1 MSKLIIVVNEDRFFL
16 SHRKEIAMRAAKS
29 GFDVTIVCKDT
40 GRRAEIEQLGMKM
53 VELPIDPTGM
63 SLGAELKSFLFLR
76 SFFRKQK
83 PDIVHLVGLK
93 CSLWG
98 GLAGRLTRVRGMLMA
113 YSGLGVL
120 FIKEPLS
127 VTARGTLAV
136 LRFNHRKDNAIA
148 LFQNAE
154 DKALFIKHKVVRD
167 SQCRFIK
174 GSGVDLSEFAYRP
187 DPSGDVVTVIFTG
200 RMIREKGVMDL
211 CDAAERLRA
220 EYQGRVRFI
229 MCGRLS
235 AAAGALTGEEIEA
248 RCDGDYIQW
257 LGFRTDVKDLL
268 TASNIIV
275 FPSYYREGVP
285 KSLIEAA
292 AIGLPIITTDSV
304 GCRDTVEEGVNGF
317 KVPVKDS
324 AALADRIRTLVDDR
338 ALRQRMG
345 KESRRIAERDFSL
358 EDVVSRHMAIY
369 RELLD
374 K

>member
-53 VELPIDPTGM
+53 VEMPIDPTGL
-63 SLGAELKSFLFLR
+63 SLGAELKSFLFLW

-98 GLAGRLTRVRGMLMA
+98 GLAGRLTHVRGMLMA

-200 RMIREKGVMDL
+200 RMIREKGVMDF
-211 CDAAERLRA
+211 CDAAELLRA
-220 EYQGRVRFI
+220 EYQGRVRFV

-324 AALADRIRTLVDDR
+324 AALAEKIRVLVDDR

-345 KESRRIAERDFSL
+345 KESRKIAERDFSL
-358 EDVVSRHMAIY
+358 DDVVSRHMAIY

>member
-53 VELPIDPTGM
+53 VEMPIDPTGL
-63 SLGAELKSFLFLR
+63 SLGAELKSFLFLW

-98 GLAGRLTRVRGMLMA
+98 GLAGRLTHVRGMLMA

-324 AALADRIRTLVDDR
+324 AALAEKIRVLVDDR

-345 KESRRIAERDFSL
+345 KESRKIAERDFSL
-358 EDVVSRHMAIY
+358 DDVVSRHMAIY